1 MTKLGKHIRKD
12 FPIFKRVLKPQ
23 HLVYL
28 DSAATSLKPK
38 RVIDAMRDYYESYS
52 VNVDRGVYS
61 LAGKATA
68 AYEESRRTIAQFIGA
83 SRPEEV
89 VFARNATEALN
100 LIAYSFA
107 PLVLKEGDGI
117 LLTEMEHHANLVPWQ
132 QLAERNR
139 LKLFFLPFDAATG
152 ELEWDTHTFDSFL
165 KERKIKLLSLTH
177 VSNVLGTVNPV
188 VELAK
193 IAKEAGVYVV
203 VDGSQSVPHMPVHV
217 GELGA
222 DFFVFSGHKMLGPTG
237 IGILWGRY
245 GMLCRMPPF
254 LTGGEMILDVGW
266 EKSTFREPPWRFEA
280 GTPHIAG
287 AIGLGEAVRY
297 LQEIGMPKVMSH
309 EHNLMGKAI
318 SAFSGV
324 AGLHILGPQDK
335 EQRSGV
341 LSFIIEGIHRVRS
354 QSPQATDDVHG
365 HKDSNGIHAH
375 DVGSFLDERG
385 IMIRVG
391 DHCARPLHKKL
402 KIPASSRISF
412 SIYNDVDDIE
422 KAAGALGEMTK
433 LFRV

>member
-1 MTKLGKHIRKD
+1 MKLGKHIRKD
-12 FPIFKRVLKPQ
+12 FPIYSRVLEPDN
-23 HLVYL
+23 LVYL

-38 RVIDAMRDYYESYS
+38 RVIDAVRDYYESYS

-89 VFARNATEALN
+89 VFVRNATEALN

-132 QLAERNR
+132 QLADRNHFR
-139 LKLFFLPFDAATG
+139 IFFLPFDVQTG
-152 ELEWDTHTFDSFL
+152 ELEWDKKTFDSFL

-203 VDGSQSVPHMPVHV
+203 ADGSQSVPHMPVHV

-245 GMLCRMPPF
+245 GMLNRMPPF

-297 LQEIGMPKVMSH
+297 LQEIGMSKVMSH

-318 SAFSGV
+318 SAFSGI

-354 QSPQATDDVHG
+354 QSPQATADVHA
-365 HKDSNGIHAH
+365 HQDSNGIHAH

-391 DHCARPLHKKL
+391 DHCARPLHKKF

-422 KAAGALGEMTK
+422 KAARALGEMTK